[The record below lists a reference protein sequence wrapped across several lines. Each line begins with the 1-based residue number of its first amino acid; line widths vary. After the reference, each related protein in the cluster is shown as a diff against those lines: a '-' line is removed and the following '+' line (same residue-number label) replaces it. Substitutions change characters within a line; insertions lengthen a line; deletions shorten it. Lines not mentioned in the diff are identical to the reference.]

1 MFSIFS
7 GKKPT
12 SVSAPGNTSDSKSII
27 SKNSINGAD
36 NKENKR
42 DANWFDVGIIK
53 GSSCTVSSYYLPSG
67 MFYFWIFEFPT
78 KYKLHFAL
86 FSKKICVFLRVS
98 NLGINILL
106 YETFVKQKLKLK
118 IE

>member
-1 MFSIFS
+1 MFSFFS

-27 SKNSINGAD
+27 SKNTINGAD

-67 MFYFWIFEFPT
+67 MFYFYFLNFPP
-78 KYKLHFAL
+78 KYKFLFSKLYFTL
-86 FSKKICVFLRVS
+86 FSKKIGLFLRV
-98 NLGINILL
+98 I
-106 YETFVKQKLKLK
+106 
-118 IE
+118 

>member
-1 MFSIFS
+1 MFSFFS
-7 GKKPT
+7 GKKPI

-27 SKNSINGAD
+27 SKSSINGAD

-67 MFYFWIFEFPT
+67 TVLFLNFPP
-78 KYKLHFAL
+78 
-86 FSKKICVFLRVS
+86 
-98 NLGINILL
+98 N
-106 YETFVKQKLKLK
+106 
-118 IE
+118 

>member
-1 MFSIFS
+1 MQKGKELKSKNGQKSQKVIHNFELLLKYVFFFFS

-27 SKNSINGAD
+27 SKNTINGAD

-67 MFYFWIFEFPT
+67 MFYF
-78 KYKLHFAL
+78 
-86 FSKKICVFLRVS
+86 
-98 NLGINILL
+98 
-106 YETFVKQKLKLK
+106 
-118 IE
+118 

>member
-67 MFYFWIFEFPT
+67 MFYFLICRQNIIF
-78 KYKLHFAL
+78 
-86 FSKKICVFLRVS
+86 SS
-98 NLGINILL
+98 
-106 YETFVKQKLKLK
+106 
-118 IE
+118 